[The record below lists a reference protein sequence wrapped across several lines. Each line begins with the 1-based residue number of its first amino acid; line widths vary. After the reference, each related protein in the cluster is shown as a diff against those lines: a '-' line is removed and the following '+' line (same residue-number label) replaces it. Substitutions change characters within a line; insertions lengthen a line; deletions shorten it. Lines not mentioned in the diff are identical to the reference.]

1 MYYDLHKKYQVAQ
14 LFSTFRIKI
23 GNVSGAA
30 NQYIRM
36 ISERSRDTEDWSN
49 DCWKF
54 SFAITGIK
62 YILKYIKI
70 ENWYFK
76 LIVCKELNWQAI
88 WPIIMSKSAILSDSY
103 RQQLTINYIF

>member
-30 NQYIRM
+30 NQHIRK
-36 ISERSRDTEDWSN
+36 ISEGPCDTEDWSN

-62 YILKYIKI
+62 YIFKYIKI

-76 LIVCKELNWQAI
+76 LTFA
-88 WPIIMSKSAILSDSY
+88 KSLID
-103 RQQLTINYIF
+103 R